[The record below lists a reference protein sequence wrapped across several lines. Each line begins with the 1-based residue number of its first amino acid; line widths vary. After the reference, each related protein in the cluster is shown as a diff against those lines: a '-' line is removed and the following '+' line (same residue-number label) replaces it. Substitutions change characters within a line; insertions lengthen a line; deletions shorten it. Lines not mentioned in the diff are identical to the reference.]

1 MVKGL
6 FATLIF
12 MPSKTARNSWKEIQ
26 SKKQSGKQT
35 KLALIVIGIIV
46 GLLLLSQLVKLTQMF
61 FSPWKQSNS
70 VKRTYVWNADY
81 NINIVMR
88 GKGISLLSYDP
99 KNEKAT
105 IVDIPLTAYLEAASG
120 FGQWQLS
127 SIYGLGE
134 TQKNI
139 GGYNLLKNTL
149 GNLLGLPIDGY
160 LDFTGS
166 YSQIDNINLVSS
178 FRKNLFSTVTFLPF
192 IKTDL
197 TPFELIRLKLGLS
210 SVRFDKIKQIDLVLN
225 NSFVPDKLLDGTDIL
240 TPDPIKID
248 AAISDLT
255 DPIIQSERLT
265 IAIFNS
271 TDHPQLAQKAAR
283 LITNI
288 GGDVIITANSDN
300 KVSKSYAVGKESKTL
315 SRLKQIFEPSGD
327 IIHRSNEDLV
337 SSRAQINIF
346 LGDDYFDRL

>member
-12 MPSKTARNSWKEIQ
+12 MPSKTARDSWKEVQ

-35 KLALIVIGIIV
+35 KFALIVIGIIT

-61 FSPWKQSNS
+61 FSPWKQLNS
-70 VKRTYVWNADY
+70 VKRTYVWNGDY

-99 KNEKAT
+99 KKETAV
-105 IVDIPLTAYLEAASG
+105 IVDIPPATYLETAGG
-120 FGQWQLS
+120 FGKWQLS

-139 GGYNLLKNTL
+139 GGDNLLKNSL
-149 GNLLGLPIDGY
+149 VNLFGLPIDGY
-160 LDFTGS
+160 LEFTNQYAQS
-166 YSQIDNINLVSS
+166 DNINLISN
-178 FRKNLFSTVTFLPF
+178 FRKNFFSAMTLLPF

-210 SVRFDKIKQIDLVLN
+210 SVRFDKIKQIDLRSN
-225 NSFVPDKLLDGTDIL
+225 NSLTPDKLLDGSDIL
-240 TPDPIKID
+240 TPDLIKID
-248 AAISDLT
+248 AAISDLA

-265 IAIFNS
+265 IAVFNS

-283 LITNI
+283 LITNM
-288 GGDVIITANSDN
+288 GGDVIITTNSDN
-300 KVSKSYAVGKESKTL
+300 KVRKSYATGKESKTL
-315 SRLKQIFEPSGD
+315 TRLKQIFELGGD
-327 IIHRSNEDLV
+327 IIPGSNEDLV